1 MVSLVG
7 DVTVRRAD
15 PMLETFKEA
24 VIRETRRSY
33 ETQSLKDEPLFR
45 AYRDF
50 FWMIKVDPTKN
61 RPAAEALIRRVVAGK
76 PLPRIN
82 TLVDT
87 YNLASIKTGI
97 AIAAF
102 DADRLRGNLT
112 MRYADKD
119 EKFLGIGMKK
129 PLLLQGGEIVVED
142 DIRLVAIY
150 PYRDADDSKVTEAT
164 QSVLLLF
171 YGVPGV
177 GLGELGEAMKKACD
191 FITRFCGGTVKTENV
206 GRSQEAE

>member
-1 MVSLVG
+1 LVSLVG

-33 ETQSLKDEPLFR
+33 ETRSLKDEPLFR

-112 MRYADKD
+112 MRYAGKD

-129 PLLLQGGEIVVED
+129 PLLLQGGEIVVQD
-142 DIRLVAIY
+142 DTKLVAIY

-171 YGVPGV
+171 CGVPKV
-177 GLGELGEAMKKACD
+177 SLGKLGEAMKTACD
-191 FITRFCGGTVKTENV
+191 LITRFCGGTVKT
-206 GRSQEAE
+206 